1 MSADPEGVA
10 AQNSPLQRVHRSVLA
25 TLVLC
30 AIVVWTAG
38 DPDTSGEFDRSFT
51 WVAFGL
57 AAASIL
63 VRRAVAPGPLGPRH
77 RRLMLASLLLAGSI
91 AGVGV
96 VLAVG
101 GGPRGTSL
109 LYVLGAAIL
118 ALRPPPPIGVGA

>member
-1 MSADPEGVA
+1 MSADPEDVA
-10 AQNSPLQRVHRSVLA
+10 AQNSALRRVHRSVLA

-38 DPDTSGEFDRSFT
+38 DPDASGEADRRFT

-63 VRRAVAPGPLGPRH
+63 VRRAVAPGLLGPRP
-77 RRLMLASLLLAGSI
+77 RKLLLASLLLAGSI
-91 AGVGV
+91 GGVGV
-96 VLAVG
+96 VLAAG
-101 GGPRGTSL
+101 GGPRSIGL

>member
-1 MSADPEGVA
+1 MNADSEAVA
-10 AQNSPLQRVHRSVLA
+10 AQNSALRRVHRSVLA

-30 AIVVWTAG
+30 AFVVWTAG
-38 DPDTSGEFDRSFT
+38 DPDTSGEVDRSFT
-51 WVAFGL
+51 WVALGL

-77 RRLMLASLLLAGSI
+77 RRLLLASLLLAGSI

-118 ALRPPPPIGVGA
+118 ALRPPPPIGIGA